1 MALVLRL
8 LEHNALAVNEM
19 RPANGANASVGTH
32 HLRGPI
38 AREQVVDQGR
48 YIADVDVAVLVCI
61 GRRVADGAA
70 AQQQVDQ
77 GRHVA
82 DVHAAV
88 AVHVTTL
95 ERTADIRLPAFAFRP
110 RPMIDIPILGIG
122 LANLGCSNDI

>member
-1 MALVLRL
+1 MALALRL
-8 LEHNALAVNEM
+8 LEHNALAVIEM
-19 RPANGANASVGTH
+19 RPANGANAGVGAH

-38 AREQVVDQGR
+38 TRAQVVNQGGDV
-48 YIADVDVAVLVCI
+48 ADVDAVVLVAV

-110 RPMIDIPILGIG
+110 RPMIDIPRHPNSWHWPG
-122 LANLGCSNDI
+122 